1 VTSPIGSNGT
11 GSLTPPDPF
20 SQTRGI
26 GAPASPGSFDS
37 MLGAAQAAGQPGVSG
52 AVAGQPGVSA
62 QAAGQPSIGPQTAPR
77 SGIGSQA
84 TSAPIGAETMP
95 AAPSAASS
103 PPPIGGAGAAPVGGA
118 GAAPAASAPAGAIS
132 SVGNSSLAGTDTFL
146 KLLVAQMRNQDPS
159 SPMDNQAF
167 VTQLAQFN
175 SVEQMLNI
183 KQAIT
188 AELGAQ
194 QSAEGVALI
203 GKTVAY
209 VVPGVGT
216 QKGTPGQGVVTGVSL
231 AGGNVQLQ
239 VGGQSVG
246 LSTVTE
252 VSSS

>member
-1 VTSPIGSNGT
+1 MTSPIGSTGT

-20 SQTRGI
+20 NQTRGV
-26 GAPASPGSFDS
+26 GSPASPGSFDS
-37 MLGAAQAAGQPGVSG
+37 MLGAAQAAGQPGVS
-52 AVAGQPGVSA
+52 A
-62 QAAGQPSIGPQTAPR
+62 QAAGQ

-84 TSAPIGAETMP
+84 MSA
-95 AAPSAASS
+95 S
-103 PPPIGGAGAAPVGGA
+103 IGGAGAAPVA
-118 GAAPAASAPAGAIS
+118 AAPADASS
-132 SVGNSSLAGTDTFL
+132 SVDNSSIAGTDMFL

-183 KQAIT
+183 KQAVT
-188 AELGAQ
+188 AEMGAQ

-216 QKGTPGQGVVTGVSL
+216 QKGTPGQGVVTGVNL
-231 AGGNVQLQ
+231 AGGNVLLQ

-246 LSTVTE
+246 LSNVTE